1 MCFPGGIGQL
11 SIIHKPIMCRSLCT
25 FAKMIKRWSKERL
38 YHKID
43 KTLLIM
49 LLLDSDDDMSD
60 ELASESNS
68 KIGKI
73 QLGMSSGAQMYSA

>member
-1 MCFPGGIGQL
+1 
-11 SIIHKPIMCRSLCT
+11 
-25 FAKMIKRWSKERL
+25 
-38 YHKID
+38 
-43 KTLLIM
+43 M

-68 KIGKI
+68 EIGKI

>member
-1 MCFPGGIGQL
+1 
-11 SIIHKPIMCRSLCT
+11 
-25 FAKMIKRWSKERL
+25 
-38 YHKID
+38 
-43 KTLLIM
+43 M

-60 ELASESNS
+60 ELASDSNS